1 MQAILITFDQAY
13 YERIIDM
20 LQRNNCR
27 GFTSWQEV
35 QGRGTNDGEP
45 HFGSHAWPSLASAI
59 ITIVEDSR
67 VDTVLNKLHEWDM
80 ETPKLGLRAFT
91 WRVDKTIRQYLISV
105 FYYYG
110 LKEIYL
116 TGEGYSRGMV

>member
-91 WRVDKTIRQYLISV
+91 WRVDKTI
-105 FYYYG
+105 
-110 LKEIYL
+110 
-116 TGEGYSRGMV
+116 